1 VPSTRFS
8 LEAGETGFG
17 FSAGLIAGVFSALG
31 VGTEAAGGD
40 LTVGAAVVFAVFV
53 AVLDGRGGALPVLAF
68 AEDFPLFG
76 EVVGTAEVFVFV
88 LEFTGTGIC

>member
-1 VPSTRFS
+1 MPSTRFS

-17 FSAGLIAGVFSALG
+17 FSAGLVAGVFSALG

-40 LTVGAAVVFAVFV
+40 LTVGAVVFAVFV
-53 AVLDGRGGALPVLAF
+53 AVLDGKGGALPVLAF